1 MSTSASAASNAACRE
16 WSSGLVTGEGY
27 FVTEITSGDQR
38 RELGESSFVGP
49 ERVYVV
55 KGDAGQVGHDEGR
68 SALRPHRYQCVR
80 HGNERTGEC
89 QDHELRLCRT
99 RSVVTKVDGDGL
111 GIRLQPAVLCG
122 SFASS
127 HAKDQ
132 FAENSPGFFINS
144 ASTFVAMPRPR
155 HHRVRDSDPPLKVG
169 RPPLTYSRAVQHT
182 RAPLAQRQIP
192 LWAVIV
198 AGGLISAIALG
209 VRSTFGLFQDSVI
222 ETIGTG
228 RGTYGLMVAVQS
240 LVWGFSQPIAG
251 AVSDRFGAAR
261 TLATGGVLYALSL
274 VLLSTSTSRGMALF
288 SGGFLTGMSVG
299 AASFAVVL
307 SSVGRMVPD
316 DKRSMTLGIV
326 SALGSVGQFVL
337 VPIAQQILDRTSWQ
351 TTVVTMAVIAASL
364 VALTPILRGKAADY
378 TEFDDVTQDADRP
391 LSDDLRRAASSRSYW
406 LLNGA
411 FFVCGFHVTFIGTH
425 LPSYV
430 GDLGQA
436 STVGSTAL
444 ALIGLFNV
452 VGSLSAGF
460 LGQRHSYTKLLA
472 GIYGLR
478 AVFIA
483 AYLVVPASAATTI
496 IFAMAIGTM
505 WLATVPLTSAIVTQ
519 QFGTAHSGSL
529 FGIVFIAHQ
538 VGAFFGAWLGGTL
551 ADSTGSYLL
560 MWWIAVALGV
570 LAMVFH
576 LLIDEGPVPQPPPS
590 RVGGVRLA
598 GGTAA
603 LMMAASTAMAI
614 TVARPGTIDAIVAYC
629 AL

>member
-1 MSTSASAASNAACRE
+1 MAKKVRPA
-16 WSSGLVTGEGY
+16 GY
-27 FVTEITSGDQR
+27 DRCVQETSG
-38 RELGESSFVGP
+38 
-49 ERVYVV
+49 
-55 KGDAGQVGHDEGR
+55 
-68 SALRPHRYQCVR
+68 
-80 HGNERTGEC
+80 
-89 QDHELRLCRT
+89 
-99 RSVVTKVDGDGL
+99 
-111 GIRLQPAVLCG
+111 
-122 SFASS
+122 
-127 HAKDQ
+127 
-132 FAENSPGFFINS
+132 
-144 ASTFVAMPRPR
+144 ASTRP
-155 HHRVRDSDPPLKVG
+155 
-169 RPPLTYSRAVQHT
+169 
-182 RAPLAQRQIP
+182 QIP

-209 VRSTFGLFQDSVI
+209 VRSTFGLFQDPMI

-228 RGTYGLMVAVQS
+228 RGMFGLMVAIQS

-261 TLATGGVLYALSL
+261 TLAVGGILYALSL
-274 VLLSTSTSRGMALF
+274 LLLSTATTGGMALF

-316 DKRSMTLGIV
+316 DTRSMTLGIV
-326 SALGSVGQFVL
+326 SALGSVGQFIL
-337 VPIAQQILDRTSWQ
+337 VPIAQQVLDRTSWQ
-351 TTVVTMAVIAASL
+351 TMLVSMAVIAASL
-364 VALTPILRGKAADY
+364 VVLTPVLRGKASDY
-378 TEFDDVTQDADRP
+378 TQFDDVNQDANRP
-391 LSDDLRRAASSRSYW
+391 LRDDLRRAASSRSYW

-436 STVGSTAL
+436 TTVGSTAL

-452 VGSLSAGF
+452 IGSLSAGF
-460 LGQRHSYTKLLA
+460 LGQRYSYTKLLA

-483 AYLVVPASAATTI
+483 TYLVIPASATTTI

-529 FGIVFIAHQ
+529 FGIVFVAHQ

-570 LAMVFH
+570 LAMIFH
-576 LLIDEGPVPQPPPS
+576 LLIDEGPVPEPPPS
-590 RVGGVRLA
+590 SVGGVRLA
-598 GGTAA
+598 GGAAA
-603 LMMAASTAMAI
+603 LMMAAGTTMAFA
-614 TVARPGTIDAIVAYC
+614 TVRSDTIEAIIAYC
-629 AL
+629 TF

>member
-1 MSTSASAASNAACRE
+1 MTKK
-16 WSSGLVTGEGY
+16 T
-27 FVTEITSGDQR
+27 
-38 RELGESSFVGP
+38 
-49 ERVYVV
+49 
-55 KGDAGQVGHDEGR
+55 
-68 SALRPHRYQCVR
+68 RPADYDRCVQETI
-80 HGNERTGEC
+80 G
-89 QDHELRLCRT
+89 
-99 RSVVTKVDGDGL
+99 
-111 GIRLQPAVLCG
+111 
-122 SFASS
+122 
-127 HAKDQ
+127 
-132 FAENSPGFFINS
+132 
-144 ASTFVAMPRPR
+144 ASTRP
-155 HHRVRDSDPPLKVG
+155 
-169 RPPLTYSRAVQHT
+169 
-182 RAPLAQRQIP
+182 QIP
-192 LWAVIV
+192 LWAVVV

-209 VRSTFGLFQDSVI
+209 VRSTFGLFQDSMI

-228 RGTYGLMVAVQS
+228 RGTFGLMIAVQS

-261 TLATGGVLYALSL
+261 TLAVGGVLYAVSL
-274 VLLSTSTSRGMALF
+274 LLLSTATTSGMALF
-288 SGGFLTGMSVG
+288 SGGFLAGMSVG

-326 SALGSVGQFVL
+326 SALGSVGQFIL

-351 TTVVTMAVIAASL
+351 TAIVVMAVIAASI
-364 VALTPILRGKAADY
+364 VALTPVLRGKAADY
-378 TEFDDVTQDADRP
+378 TEFDDVNQDADRP
-391 LSDDLRRAASSRSYW
+391 LRADLRRAASSRSYW

-411 FFVCGFHVTFIGTH
+411 FLVCGFHVTFIGTH

-436 STVGSTAL
+436 ATVGSTAL

-472 GIYGLR
+472 AIYGCR
-478 AVFIA
+478 ALFIA
-483 AYLVVPASAATTI
+483 TYLVIPSSATTTI

-529 FGIVFIAHQ
+529 FGIVFVSHQ

-551 ADSTGSYLL
+551 ADSTGSFLL

-570 LAMVFH
+570 LAMIFH
-576 LLIDEGPVPQPPPS
+576 LLIDEGPVPEPPAS
-590 RVGGVRLA
+590 HVGGVRLA
-598 GGTAA
+598 GGAAA
-603 LMMAASTAMAI
+603 LMLAAGTSMAFATVRSDTIEAI
-614 TVARPGTIDAIVAYC
+614 IAYC
-629 AL
+629 TF